1 MKHPQKLV
9 MLLLFAIVA
18 YSAKAQAPVTIDINL
33 GKKSA
38 PLYPM
43 WANFGYDE
51 PNYTYMTNGQQLLT
65 ELSQLTKV
73 PVNIR
78 MHHLLVTGDGT
89 PALKW
94 GSTNAYTEDK
104 NGNPVYDWTIIDRI
118 FDAIVSRKLHPIAQI
133 GFMPQ
138 ALSTH
143 PDPYYKADGVKYS
156 PKDYKKWSD
165 LIYAWVKHSVDRYG
179 QKEVEQWNWE
189 LWNEPDITYYWKDS
203 TDDLIKLYDYTADA
217 VKRALPTAI
226 MGGPETTSP
235 SGAKA
240 AAFLR
245 AFLTHIV
252 SGKNY
257 ATGQTGAPLD
267 LITFHAKGNTRLVNG
282 VMRMNMKQELSD
294 IDNGFKI
301 VASYPTL
308 KHLPIIVGES
318 DPETCAACVGPQYD
332 YRNGTIYPSYT
343 AASFARIYD
352 MAANRGVNLRGVV
365 TWAFTFENE
374 PIFKG
379 YRELFTQGVDKPVLN
394 TFRMFSMM
402 AGNRAEVKQNLAYDA
417 QRILDSGVRAQ
428 PDINALAT
436 IDKHQASIMV
446 WNYHDDNNPGVAPSP
461 VKIKLAG
468 LPAGAATV
476 QQYRIDDNHSNAYEV
491 WKKMGSPSSPTI
503 AQKETL
509 KKAGK
514 LETMGPP
521 QKIKATAGQ
530 ATIDVSLPSHSV
542 ALYQL
547 TW

>member
-1 MKHPQKLV
+1 
-9 MLLLFAIVA
+9 
-18 YSAKAQAPVTIDINL
+18 YSAKAQTTASKPVTINVDL
-33 GKKSA
+33 SKKSA
-38 PLYPM
+38 PLEPA
-43 WANFGYDE
+43 WAYFGYDE
-51 PNYTYMTNGQQLLT
+51 PNYTYMTNGQNLLT
-65 ELSQLTKV
+65 ELSQMTKV

-78 MHHLLVTGDGT
+78 AHHLLVTGDGT

-104 NGNPVYDWTIIDRI
+104 DGNPIYNWTIIDRI
-118 FDAIVSRKLHPIAQI
+118 FDVIVSRKMHPIAQI

-165 LIYAWVKHSVDRYG
+165 LVYAWVKHSVERYG

-203 TDDLIKLYDYTADA
+203 TEDFIKLYDYTADA

-226 MGGPETTSP
+226 IGGPETTSP

-240 AAFLR
+240 ATFLKT
-245 AFLTHIV
+245 FLTHVV

-257 ATGQTGAPLD
+257 ATGKIGSPID
-267 LITFHAKGNTRLVNG
+267 LLTFHAKGNTRLVNG
-282 VMRMNMKQELSD
+282 IMQMNMRQELRD
-294 IDNGFKI
+294 IDNGFAI
-301 VASYPTL
+301 IASYPTL
-308 KHLPIIVGES
+308 NKLPVIIGES

-352 MAANRGVNLRGVV
+352 MAVKHNINLRGIV

-379 YRELFTQGVDKPVLN
+379 YRELATQGVDKPVLN

-402 AGNRAEVKQNLAYDA
+402 SGNRAEVKQNLAYDVK
-417 QRILDSGVRAQ
+417 RILDSGVRAQ
-428 PDINALAT
+428 PDVNALAT
-436 IDKHQASIMV
+436 VDKRQASVMV
-446 WNYHDDNNPGVAPSP
+446 WNYHDDNNLNVAPTS
-461 VKIKLAG
+461 VELKIAAV
-468 LPAGAATV
+468 PAATATL
-476 QQYRIDDNHSNAYEV
+476 QQYRIDDEHSNAYSV

-503 AQKETL
+503 EQKAIL
-509 KKAGK
+509 QKAGK
-514 LETMGPP
+514 LQTMGAP
-521 QKIKATAGQ
+521 QKIKITGQ
-530 ATIDVSLPSHSV
+530 QAVIKVAMPSHSV